1 MIQRIDFTNTLR
13 SGIPRGILQPRRS
26 QIYVGFS
33 CHQRCGFC
41 YYKHKCHEDM
51 FPLENIKRQ
60 IDFKLKYGIVDFE
73 ITGGEPG
80 EFKSLVSVC
89 KYIKSAS
96 PRSRIAVITNGSLVS
111 QPECLE
117 YVDEVLLSYHLSR
130 RQHVDEA
137 FFPLGCTWTKIKRL
151 SDLANQ
157 SGCLVRTNT
166 VLGTFNL
173 DGIQEIVE
181 DLVEISPKIINFL
194 PVNLF
199 DQASDLAK
207 FIDYQ
212 SLRPKL
218 KFLVDQLKSFLPNSL
233 IFIRYM
239 PFCDMEGYQKHI
251 VGYLQH
257 IYDWFDWNVELGG
270 SDFLDKLKQLGESKY
285 LESLGEYGSTSL
297 KAALDSRN
305 SFYSKSI
312 KCLRCKY
319 QLICDGIESKIP
331 ASKIDDFAV
340 PSRDFCKIYK
350 NPLEFIG
357 ETSKKLYDQ
366 LYNQPQ

>member
-1 MIQRIDFTNTLR
+1 M
-13 SGIPRGILQPRRS
+13 
-26 QIYVGFS
+26 FS
-33 CHQRCGFC
+33 L
-41 YYKHKCHEDM
+41 DS
-51 FPLENIKRQ
+51 IKAQ

-80 EFKSLVSVC
+80 EFKNLSDIC
-89 KYIKSAS
+89 KYIKSKS
-96 PRSRIAVITNGSLVS
+96 PNSRIAVITNGSLVS
-111 QPECLE
+111 QIDCLE
-117 YVDEVLLSYHLSR
+117 HLDEVLLSYHLSR
-130 RQHVDEA
+130 KQNVNRD
-137 FFPLGCTWTKIKRL
+137 FFPFGCTWSKIKKL
-151 SDLANQ
+151 ADLASQ
-157 SGCLVRTNT
+157 AGCLVRTNT

-173 DGIQEIVE
+173 DGIQTIAE
-181 DLVEISPKIINFL
+181 DLAEINPKIMNFL

-207 FIDYQ
+207 FIDY
-212 SLRPKL
+212 SILRPKL
-218 KFLVDQLKSFLPNSL
+218 KSLVDYLKILVPDSL

-239 PFCDMEGYQKHI
+239 PFCDMEGYQQHI

-270 SDFLDKLKQLGESKY
+270 SDFLDKLNQLGEDKY

-305 SFYSKSI
+305 SFYSKSP
-312 KCLRCKY
+312 KCLKCKY

-331 ASKIDDFAV
+331 SSKIDDFAV
-340 PSRDFCKIYK
+340 PSKDFCKIYK

-366 LYNQPQ
+366 WYIQS